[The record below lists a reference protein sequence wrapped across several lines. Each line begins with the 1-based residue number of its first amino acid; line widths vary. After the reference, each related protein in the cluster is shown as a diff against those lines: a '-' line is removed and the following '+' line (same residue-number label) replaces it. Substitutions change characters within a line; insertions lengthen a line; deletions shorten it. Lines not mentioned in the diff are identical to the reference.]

1 MKAGM
6 LNRMR
11 DKPEQSKADPRML
24 NSRAQRAL
32 WFGARMI
39 AGFVWWE
46 MILVRFVGHERVDK
60 NRLDRF
66 IALAK
71 RFRGLAVELG
81 GVWIKLGQF
90 LSSRVDIFPPEII
103 SALADL
109 QDAVPPENTEVIVAQ
124 VERELGKPLDE
135 IFAEFEP
142 LPVAAA
148 SFGQAHRARF
158 KTADG
163 PLDPNANPVSHVIVK
178 IQRPFMEDIVRVDLR
193 TLRRILRWLN
203 YYGPIRKRANLAA
216 LANEF
221 AAVVWEELD
230 YEQEARNA
238 VLFARNFEKDQTV
251 RVPAIYEKFVTRHVL
266 VMENVEA
273 IKITDF
279 PALEQ
284 AGVSRAEVAKKMF
297 DTYLQQIFID
307 GFFHADPHPG
317 NLFVQPLGGPVDGN
331 PAPFKLTYIDF
342 GMMGRVKPEYMRE
355 LKEFVISTSL
365 KDARRLTAAAGR
377 MGFFLPGADTLRIE
391 QAIGTLF
398 DKVWGMTTNDLTD
411 VDFNEMYDF
420 AVQFKDLLN
429 TLPFQIPQNVLY
441 LGRAVNILSGMSTA
455 LDPAFN
461 PWKEIQPFAS
471 DLAGKE
477 GAQTAQDVLAE
488 VLRLGRTVIQLPVQM
503 DQVFSRALNGQLELR
518 SQFSQQSTDEIR
530 KIQGGL
536 SRLTWAIVFAAALG
550 CGTVFVVNAISV
562 GAGVCFALA
571 AVAFAKMVFG

>member
-6 LNRMR
+6 LNTMR
-11 DKPEQSKADPRML
+11 QKPQKSGADPRVL
-24 NSRAQRAL
+24 NSRARRAL

-39 AGFVWWE
+39 AGFIWWE
-46 MILVRFVGHERVDK
+46 MILVRFVGRERMDK

-103 SALADL
+103 TALADL
-109 QDAVPPENTEVIVAQ
+109 QDAVPPENADVIVAQ
-124 VERELGKPLDE
+124 VERELGKPVDE
-135 IFAEFEP
+135 IFAEFER

-148 SFGQAHRARF
+148 SFGQAHRAIL
-158 KTADG
+158 KAPDSG
-163 PLDPNANPVSHVIVK
+163 HVIVK
-178 IQRPFMEDIVRVDLR
+178 VQRPFMEDIVRVDLR
-193 TLRRILRWLN
+193 TLRRILRWLS

-238 VLFARNFEKDQTV
+238 VLFARNFEKDKNV
-251 RVPAIYEKFVTRHVL
+251 RVPAIYEQFVTKHVL

-279 PALEQ
+279 AALEQ

-317 NLFVQPLGGPVDGN
+317 NLFVLPLGGAVDGT

-342 GMMGRVKPEYMRE
+342 GMMGRVKPEYMKE

-398 DKVWGMTTNDLTD
+398 DKVWGMTTTDLTD
-411 VDFNEMYDF
+411 VDFNEMYGF

-471 DLAGKE
+471 DLAGKA

-488 VLRLGRTVIQLPVQM
+488 VLRLGRTAIQLPVQM

-518 SQFSQQSTDEIR
+518 TQFSQQSTDEIR
-530 KIQGGL
+530 KIQSGL
-536 SRLTWAIVFAAALG
+536 GRLTWAVAFAAALG
-550 CGTVFVVNAISV
+550 CGTVFAVNAMSV

-571 AVAFAKMVFG
+571 AVAFAKMVLG

>member
-1 MKAGM
+1 MQDKSQ
-6 LNRMR
+6 LN
-11 DKPEQSKADPRML
+11 KADPRAL
-24 NSRAQRAL
+24 NRRARRAL
-32 WFGARMI
+32 WFGVRMI
-39 AGFVWWE
+39 AGFIWWE
-46 MILVRFVGHERVDK
+46 MILVRFVGRDQVDK
-60 NRLDRF
+60 NRLERF

-90 LSSRVDIFPPEII
+90 MSSRVDIFPPEII
-103 SALADL
+103 AALADL
-109 QDAVPPENTEVIVAQ
+109 QDAVPPEKPEIMLAQ
-124 VERELGKPLDE
+124 MERELGKPVDE
-135 IFAEFEP
+135 VFAEFEP

-148 SFGQAHRARF
+148 SFGQAHPAILRAPDS
-158 KTADG
+158 A
-163 PLDPNANPVSHVIVK
+163 HVIVK

-193 TLRRILRWLN
+193 ALRRILRWLN
-203 YYGPIRKRANLAA
+203 FYAPIRKRANLPA

-238 VLFARNFEKDQTV
+238 ILFARNFEKDGLV
-251 RVPAIYEKFVTRHVL
+251 RVPAIYEKYVTKHVL

-279 PALEQ
+279 AALEQ

-317 NLFVQPLGGPVDGN
+317 NLFVLPLGAAVDGK
-331 PAPFKLTYIDF
+331 PAPFRLTYIDF
-342 GMMGRVKPEYMRE
+342 GMMGRVKPEYMKE

-391 QAIGTLF
+391 QAIGALF

-461 PWKEIQPFAS
+461 PWTEIQPFAR

-518 SQFSQQSTDEIR
+518 TQFSQQSTDEIR

-550 CGTVFVVNAISV
+550 CGTLFAVNDIPI

-571 AVAFAKMVFG
+571 AVGFVKVALNR